1 MQNILN
7 IDWEIGI
14 KSIADSSVDL
24 VLTDPPYG
32 INYRSS
38 KRNNR
43 HKAMPNDDNLEWLD
57 DWVKELKRVCKPE
70 AHLYIF
76 CSWHNVEVFKFF
88 ISKEFR
94 IKNILIWEKE
104 NHGCGDL
111 KGDYAP
117 KYEMILFCSNG
128 SKKLNGRRDCNILKS
143 AKTKNNN
150 HPTEKPVNLISYLIE
165 KSTDPGDL
173 VLDTFGGSCSTAIAS
188 KQTNRNCI
196 VFEIEA
202 DYCINGR
209 KNLAG
214 TSKRLFGIH
223 NYL

>member
-1 MQNILN
+1 MQKILN
-7 IDWEIGI
+7 IDWNIGI
-14 KSIADSSVDL
+14 KSVANGSVDL

-32 INYRSS
+32 INYRSN
-38 KRNNR
+38 KRGKR
-43 HKAMPNDDNLEWLD
+43 HKKIPNDNNLDWLD
-57 DWVKELKRVCKPE
+57 NWVKELKRVCKVE
-70 AHLYIF
+70 AHLYVF

-88 ISKEFR
+88 LEKEFR

-117 KYEMILFCSNG
+117 KYEMIIFCSNG
-128 SKKLNGRRDCNILKS
+128 SKKLNGKRDCNILKS
-143 AKTKNNN
+143 SKTKNNN

-165 KSTDPGDL
+165 KSTTPGDL
-173 VLDTFGGSCSTAIAS
+173 VLDTFGGSCATAIAS

-202 DYCINGR
+202 DYCNNGR
-209 KNLAG
+209 KNLA
-214 TSKRLFGIH
+214 SASPRLFGMD